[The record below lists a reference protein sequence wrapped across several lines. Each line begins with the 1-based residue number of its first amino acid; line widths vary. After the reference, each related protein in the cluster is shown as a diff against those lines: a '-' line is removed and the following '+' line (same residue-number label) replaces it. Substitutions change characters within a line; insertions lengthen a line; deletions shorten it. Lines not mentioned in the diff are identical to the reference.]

1 MREILFRKKESGRKH
16 RKMISINEHTED
28 KECRTH
34 IRKGFVYIV
43 TKVEQI
49 DKKVAK
55 PEILIIKSINSKTR
69 QEKFTFRVKGAF
81 YLTKDRS
88 IVRVDFYHTL
98 RICLYWKEKI
108 FSPKKSV
115 TLT

>member
-1 MREILFRKKESGRKH
+1 MREILYRKKESEKKH

-28 KECRTH
+28 GECKTH

-43 TKVEQI
+43 RKVEQI

-55 PEILIIKSINSKTR
+55 PEIYIVKSIDSKTR
-69 QEKFTFRVKGAF
+69 VEKFCFRVKGSF

-88 IVRVDFYHTL
+88 IVQVDFYHTL
-98 RICLYWKEKI
+98 RICLYWKNKI